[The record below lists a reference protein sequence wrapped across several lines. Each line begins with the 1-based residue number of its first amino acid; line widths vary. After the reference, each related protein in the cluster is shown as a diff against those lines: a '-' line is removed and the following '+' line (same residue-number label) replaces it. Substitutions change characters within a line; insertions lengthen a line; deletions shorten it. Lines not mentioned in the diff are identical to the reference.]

1 MPPDI
6 FNGNKGLEGLTWHF
20 FDDEDQCL
28 TKKYTF
34 FGSPSSE
41 KEILALV
48 SNATQLDKVKRCI
61 KKAYARQENN
71 LLNTLVEARKIAIK
85 NLDVNINTKIG
96 GFILP
101 GMAETITQLGNK
113 LYGVKF
119 QEKLEQ
125 ATPALPIESEKQK
138 QEREDANVAAIHQVF
153 DAIKKNDEN
162 TSEAI

>member
-1 MPPDI
+1 MKDFSMGKHKRSEFNTSEREVNRKKQNFSSSSSSESKDWRPDLGEIMPPDI

-71 LLNTLVEARKIAIK
+71 LLNTLVEAR
-85 NLDVNINTKIG
+85 
-96 GFILP
+96 
-101 GMAETITQLGNK
+101 
-113 LYGVKF
+113 
-119 QEKLEQ
+119 
-125 ATPALPIESEKQK
+125 
-138 QEREDANVAAIHQVF
+138 
-153 DAIKKNDEN
+153 
-162 TSEAI
+162 